1 MTPYEYFQ
9 TLPDAESTGA
19 RKLLHF
25 TFSDLL
31 SYKNWEQNNKIS
43 NKRFEVSTT
52 SCIKPV
58 FYEKKKNSIARSVI

>member
-9 TLPDAESTGA
+9 TLPDAEPSGA

-43 NKRFEVSTT
+43 NKRFEVKHNFLHKAS
-52 SCIKPV
+52 ILW
-58 FYEKKKNSIARSVI
+58 EKKEFNC